1 MAARSA
7 ICNTHCAVETDM
19 SDGTTMNGNPGNPGN
34 SGNAV
39 DPKREA
45 VDRRIPVELV
55 TGFLGSGKTTLINA
69 VLREPSFA
77 GSLVIV
83 NEFGEV
89 GIDQQLFTEAADD
102 VVLLDSGCL
111 CCAATGSLKDTLIDL
126 MLRRAKGALPD
137 FSRIIVETS
146 GLANPAPLVG
156 ALLGDSALTSRFRLH
171 QVLTLIDAM
180 HGRETLTR
188 YREARYQVAHAD
200 RLLITKAQM
209 VDESVLRATQEA
221 AHALNPHAVVEL
233 REAAAPAAGHFDATT
248 AEHTRGGAAQRL
260 PESLLRGPM
269 QPQYASEE
277 GAQGQ
282 TENGIHDASFTRIRS
297 YVIRLNA
304 PLDWDAY
311 AQWTRIV
318 QQRFRQR
325 LLRCKGVIAIGERD
339 TKWVVQGVQ
348 GYFSPPQRMDAA
360 VASGTADG
368 ECGVLVCIAE
378 GVSPEEIKQTLAPLA
393 GAQAELAA

>member
-1 MAARSA
+1 MNSNPDDVQAGAA
-7 ICNTHCAVETDM
+7 
-19 SDGTTMNGNPGNPGN
+19 
-34 SGNAV
+34 
-39 DPKREA
+39 
-45 VDRRIPVELV
+45 DRRIPVDLV
-55 TGFLGSGKTTLINA
+55 TGFLGAGKTTLINA

-126 MLRRAKGALPD
+126 MLRRARGALPE
-137 FSRIIVETS
+137 FSRVIVETS

-156 ALLGDSALTSRFRLH
+156 ALLGDSALTSRFVLH
-171 QVLTLIDAM
+171 QVLTLVDAM

-200 RLLITKAQM
+200 RLLITKTQM
-209 VDESVLRATQEA
+209 VDEATLRSTLQA

-233 REAAAPAAGHFDATT
+233 REAGAPAAGHFGAGTPDRA
-248 AEHTRGGAAQRL
+248 RGSAVQRM
-260 PESLLRGPM
+260 PESLLRGPL

-277 GAQGQ
+277 GPDSQ
-282 TENGIHDASFTRIRS
+282 TENGVHDASFTRIRS

-325 LLRCKGVIAIGERD
+325 LLRCKGVVAIDQRD
-339 TKWVVQGVQ
+339 TKWIVQGVQ
-348 GYFSPPQRMDAA
+348 GYFSPPRRMEGASTSGDA
-360 VASGTADG
+360 G
-368 ECGVLVCIAE
+368 ESCGVLVCIAE
-378 GVSPEEIKQTLAPLA
+378 GVSHEEIKQTLAPLA
-393 GAQAELAA
+393 SAQAELAA